1 MKQLVKMLGFVIEVI
16 ASLILIFYYII
27 ESIVIKLVPVKFR
40 NLKNVSGQ
48 VVVVTGAGGG
58 IGRLLALKLPDSAA
72 KSFAGMSS
80 NKVLFICNFIVSN
93 RWNKG
98 IRILYFK
105 LSQ

>member
-27 ESIVIKLVPVKFR
+27 ESIVIKLVPVKLR

-58 IGRLLALKLPDSAA
+58 IGRLLALKLARL
-72 KSFAGMSS
+72 GC
-80 NKVLFICNFIVSN
+80 KVVCWDVIKQGLIH
-93 RWNKG
+93 
-98 IRILYFK
+98 L
-105 LSQ
+105 